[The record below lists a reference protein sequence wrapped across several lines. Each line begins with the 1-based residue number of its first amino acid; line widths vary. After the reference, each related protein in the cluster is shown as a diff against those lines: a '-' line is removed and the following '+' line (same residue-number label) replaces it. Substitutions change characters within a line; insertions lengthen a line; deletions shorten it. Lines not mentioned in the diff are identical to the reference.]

1 MENLLLKTG
10 FDNLENNDSNQEVQL
25 QMVALLTVFMEN
37 AMKTAEI
44 YTKEANRKVITSQD
58 ISLSLKRELFT
69 FLDNDDIEIRSLE
82 ILNEFK
88 SELENH
94 NETYDE
100 GEYDDED
107 YEDDECEDEECNE
120 YDEDNV
126 EDECEQ
132 EGKKNNK
139 EYDEEEFTICNSD
152 CKICQEVNMYAE
164 KWKTWQPTNN
174 IEKIL
179 WSGINKID
187 EKFNL
192 N

>member
-100 GEYDDED
+100 GDED
-107 YEDDECEDEECNE
+107 DGCL
-120 YDEDNV
+120 
-126 EDECEQ
+126 
-132 EGKKNNK
+132 
-139 EYDEEEFTICNSD
+139 
-152 CKICQEVNMYAE
+152 E
-164 KWKTWQPTNN
+164 KHPCHMRQV
-174 IEKIL
+174 
-179 WSGINKID
+179 
-187 EKFNL
+187 
-192 N
+192 